1 MKRSL
6 IVLVITIIFTALWAV
21 PIVADDTTAKEST
34 VTSSESTSSDDTAGK
49 HAKDSTSTS
58 TQTTKEAEAKLEADK
73 RAEVESRSRRERS
86 RGGRYSHGSSA
97 ETSGGSGLSFGFG
110 SGSQNAGVIVSPGGG
125 DRKPAMGIQWMSPK
139 GVGIS
144 FWASGDL
151 SGPSDLIDATI
162 PHSDFYLD
170 STRGSYAIEVM
181 FALSQKNPTVTLGV
195 GVCTTKVWNYAV
207 SNATGWRWS
216 EGTDRIE
223 RFAGQIGCRFRVSDR
238 MSFQYAY
245 DTIQHSFF
253 GLTADF

>member
-6 IVLVITIIFTALWAV
+6 AALALAIILTALWAV
-21 PIVADDTTAKEST
+21 PAMADDSAAKEST

-58 TQTTKEAEAKLEADK
+58 TQTTKEAEAKLEAEK
-73 RAEVESRSRRERS
+73 RAQVESRSRKQRS
-86 RGGRYSHGSSA
+86 RGRYHGYGSPMEA
-97 ETSGGSGLSFGFG
+97 GSGSGMSFGSG
-110 SGSQNAGVIVSPGGG
+110 WGSQNAGVIFSPGGG
-125 DRKPAMGIQWMSPK
+125 DRKSAMGIQWLSPK
-139 GVGIS
+139 GVGLL

-170 STRGSYAIEVM
+170 STRGSYAIEGL
-181 FALSQKNPTVTLGV
+181 FALSQKNPTITLGA
-195 GVCTTKVWNYAV
+195 GVCTTKVWNFAV
-207 SNATGWRWS
+207 SNATGWKWN
-216 EGTDRIE
+216 EGTDTIT

-238 MSFQYAY
+238 LSVQYAY
-245 DTIQHSFF
+245 DTIQHNFF